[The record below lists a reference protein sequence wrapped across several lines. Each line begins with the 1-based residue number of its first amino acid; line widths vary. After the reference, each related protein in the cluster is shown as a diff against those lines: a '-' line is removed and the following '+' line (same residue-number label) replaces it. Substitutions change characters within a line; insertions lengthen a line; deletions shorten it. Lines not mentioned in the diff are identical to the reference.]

1 MIYANQNEYP
11 TYISTHGQKFM
22 SGVFCEISE
31 PKMVVVADVG
41 KYFANLSKDLTI
53 KVLLEFQT
61 VRNKPGL
68 DRVSV

>member
-1 MIYANQNEYP
+1 
-11 TYISTHGQKFM
+11 M

-31 PKMVVVADVG
+31 PKMVEVADVG
-41 KYFANLSKDLTI
+41 KYVANLSKDFTI